1 MADLQ
6 SLSIA
11 EFKQLSSGEQRRYLR
26 NVAEHLAEIS
36 RIHAEMTHPRVV
48 PDPDESGDE

>member
-6 SLSIA
+6 CLSIA
-11 EFKQLSSGEQRRYLR
+11 KFKQLSSAEQRRYLR
-26 NVAEHLAEIS
+26 RVAEHLAEIS

-48 PDPDESGDE
+48 PDPDEPADE

>member
-1 MADLQ
+1 MADLKFL
-6 SLSIA
+6 SLA

-48 PDPDESGDE
+48 HDQNESGDE